1 MDLEVGVL
9 RLSLALNES
18 ISLSAHASI
27 HILLVLIIEESAIDF
42 TSALLLLLLLL
53 LSSVAEHAT
62 AAATGASLAHV
73 VFVVVGLADEG
84 RLVRV

>member
-1 MDLEVGVL
+1 MDLEIRVL

-62 AAATGASLAHV
+62 AATGASLAHI

>member
-18 ISLSAHASI
+18 ISLSAHVTI

-53 LSSVAEHAT
+53 TSVAKHAT
-62 AAATGASLAHV
+62 AAATGASLAHI